1 MQLELKK
8 LTKSFG
14 DVQVLKDITFTT
26 RSGRAM
32 GFLGRNGSGKT
43 TTMRCLMNV
52 FAPDSGE
59 VLLDGKPFVAK
70 SASIGYLPEERG
82 MYAKEPI
89 LEQLVYFS
97 QLRGT
102 DKKTAHERA
111 LYWLERVELSEYK
124 SKRLEVL
131 SKGNQQKIQIIQ
143 AFLTDPDILILDE
156 PFSGLDP
163 VNSQLFKDIILD
175 LLQEGKLV
183 VFSSHQM
190 AYVEEFCDDIALID
204 EGEIV
209 LTGDLSQIKKERSRR
224 QVLEETSTHEAFS
237 VIDSLSAEPPE
248 KRGQNYRMTLREE
261 MSKEELL
268 SALLSQ
274 GIKIESFN
282 DYLPSLQQ
290 IFLESVGER

>member
-1 MQLELKK
+1 MQLELRK

-14 DVQVLKDITFTT
+14 DVHVLKDISFTT
-26 RSGRAM
+26 TSGRAM

-52 FAPDSGE
+52 FPPDSGE
-59 VLLDGKPFVAK
+59 IFLNGKPFVAK

-89 LEQLVYFS
+89 LDQLIYFAR
-97 QLRGT
+97 LRGA
-102 DKKTAHERA
+102 DKKTATDNA
-111 LYWLERVELSEYK
+111 LFWLERVELSEYK
-124 SKRLEVL
+124 NKKLEIL

-175 LLQEGKLV
+175 LLKEEKLI

-190 AYVEEFCDDIALID
+190 AYVEEFCDDIALIHD
-204 EGEIV
+204 GSIV
-209 LTGDLSQIKKERSRR
+209 LSGDLKKIKRERSWR
-224 QVLEETSTHEAFS
+224 QVLLETPTENVSQFLTT
-237 VIDSLSAEPPE
+237 LSAEPPE
-248 KRGQNYRMTLREE
+248 KIKNSYRLKLQED
-261 MSKEELL
+261 MSKEDLL
-268 SALLSQ
+268 TALLAQ
-274 GIKIESFN
+274 GVKVDSFN

-290 IFLESVGER
+290 IFLESVGEQ